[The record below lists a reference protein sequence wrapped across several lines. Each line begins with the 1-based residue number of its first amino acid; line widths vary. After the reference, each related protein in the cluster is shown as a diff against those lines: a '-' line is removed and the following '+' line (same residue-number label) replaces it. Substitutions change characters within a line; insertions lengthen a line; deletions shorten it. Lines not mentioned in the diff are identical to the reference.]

1 MFWVV
6 PFSGYAFRFEGS
18 SSYLPKTHDSG
29 AQELPGRLLHGAGLT
44 LKLKK
49 CRFCCPKLKFLG
61 HVVSKEGVQA
71 DPAKMEALHD
81 YPVPRKLK
89 EVQRFLGPAGWMSI
103 VKRVVLLLLLL
114 AALCTDAAPTT
125 EECDSVKKTLT
136 KDLSTVIGDWVLVWA
151 VTDDPIGS
159 GLLGSLSSSHV
170 EMRLLPDNKSI
181 VYSERNLFQNKSCIS
196 YLANLTMPSDPTDA
210 DQTLIIET
218 ATMKQ
223 DGVVQPHNESGGM
236 DFYKSCSDCLL
247 MVYKGTSGRYLLSYR
262 REGQHGD
269 VEQLKAALSDHQ
281 KQAECFGFSHDQPF
295 SYDGAADFC
304 HKKSSTAEQS

>member
-1 MFWVV
+1 
-6 PFSGYAFRFEGS
+6 
-18 SSYLPKTHDSG
+18 
-29 AQELPGRLLHGAGLT
+29 
-44 LKLKK
+44 
-49 CRFCCPKLKFLG
+49 
-61 HVVSKEGVQA
+61 
-71 DPAKMEALHD
+71 
-81 YPVPRKLK
+81 
-89 EVQRFLGPAGWMSI
+89 MSI

-136 KDLSTVIGDWVLVWA
+136 KDLSAVIGDWVLVWA
-151 VTDDPIGS
+151 VADSPMGS
-159 GLLGSLSSSHV
+159 GLLGSLSSSLV

-181 VYSERNLFQNKSCIS
+181 VFSERNLLLEKSC
-196 YLANLTMPSDPTDA
+196 LTMVANLTMPSDPTDA
-210 DQTLIIET
+210 DQTVIIGT
-218 ATMKQ
+218 ATLER
-223 DGVVQPHNESGGM
+223 DGVVQPYNHSGGM

-247 MVYKGTSGRYLLSYR
+247 IFHKGVLGGYVLSYR

-295 SYDGAADFC
+295 SYDGAADLC